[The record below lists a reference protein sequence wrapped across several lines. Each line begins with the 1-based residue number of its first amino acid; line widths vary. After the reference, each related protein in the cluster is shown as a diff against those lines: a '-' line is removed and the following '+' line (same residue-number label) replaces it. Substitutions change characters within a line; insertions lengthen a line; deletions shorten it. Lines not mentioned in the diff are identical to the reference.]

1 MNAPPFPVPP
11 KIFAANVSFH
21 DFTAG
26 DVLEPKL
33 GVRLITAPLNHPNGA
48 TGYRV
53 DFDGRALCYVT
64 DTEHEERRLDPNVLE
79 LIDGA
84 DLVKYDSTNNDHRR
98 TEKGPEGKHR

>member
-1 MNAPPFPVPP
+1 MNAPLFPVPP

-33 GVRLITAPLNHPNGA
+33 GVRLIPAPLNHPNGA

-53 DFDGRALCYVT
+53 DFDGRAPCYVT
-64 DTEHEERRLDPNVLE
+64 DPSQDEGRLDSNLVE
-79 LIDGA
+79 TIDGPA
-84 DLVKYDSTNNDHRR
+84 PVIQGSTSPEDKVPTSTRR
-98 TEKGPEGKHR
+98 

>member
-1 MNAPPFPVPP
+1 MNAPRVPAPP

-21 DFTAG
+21 DVTAG

-64 DTEHEERRLDPNVLE
+64 DTEHEEGRLDRNVLE

-84 DLVKYDSTNNDHRR
+84 DLVIYDSTYTDEDRKSTRLNSSH
-98 TEKGPEGKHR
+98 